1 MASSA
6 ALRTAAVLMLVLFA
20 GQLLVAT
27 PAAAA
32 ARRSLLQVP
41 ADTTVCGINNN
52 ICDVICFKG
61 CITFCN
67 GKIADQAALLLCRED
82 CVGKCEIKRN

>member
-41 ADTTVCGINNN
+41 NTTVPCGDNN
-52 ICDVICFKG
+52 ICRVTCLEICVRR
-61 CITFCN
+61 CN
-67 GKIADQAALLLCRED
+67 GFLDNKTLLLACQKRQD
-82 CVGKCEIKRN
+82 CVGECKVN